1 MSKILLSN
9 MTVYAEERVFKNG
22 YVLIENGKI
31 LDVGPQEKLAV
42 TDERVEKIESKNNYA
57 VIPGFIDLHIHG
69 AAGADTMDGTDE
81 AIRKMAAAL
90 PGKERRVFS
99 NNDDKL

>member
-81 AIRKMAAAL
+81 AIRKWQRHS
-90 PGKERRVFS
+90 PGKERRVF
-99 NNDDKL
+99 